1 MGLSFTPLPRYQFFL
16 IAEYIEVTFAT
27 FPHTQDL
34 LMLFTPAWHHAAK
47 FLQQLPALVSA
58 LHEVD
63 NKTLANNLAA
73 IANQVLFS
81 AILNPALPKDTRLQA
96 QNVLCEL
103 SAASIST
110 TSTSTRLLFIQRFSP
125 AVFKFVDTLCTKSD
139 QLSFDATRDFIAW
152 FACYISNTD
161 FFWPWA
167 KWYACC
173 AASTVGRTWRSSR
186 RPRRTA

>member
-16 IAEYIEVTFAT
+16 IAEYVEVRPGFS
-27 FPHTQDL
+27 PHSQNL
-34 LMLFTPAWHHAAK
+34 VVLFTPAWHHAAK

-73 IANQVLFS
+73 ITNQVLFS
-81 AILNPALPKDTRLQA
+81 TILTPSRPKDIRLQA
-96 QNVLCEL
+96 QNILCEL

-110 TSTSTRLLFIQRFSP
+110 SSPSTRLLFIQRFSP
-125 AVFKFVDTLCTKSD
+125 AVFKFVDTLCMKGD
-139 QLSFDATRDFIAW
+139 QLTFDATCEFVSW

-167 KWYACC
+167 KWHVLI
-173 AASTVGRTWRSSR
+173 SIFTVGKTSLSSPSRLRTV
-186 RPRRTA
+186 

>member
-27 FPHTQDL
+27 SPHTQDL
-34 LMLFTPAWHHAAK
+34 LVLFTPAWHHAAK

-81 AILNPALPKDTRLQA
+81 AILNPRCRKTPAFRRRMCSASCPPPPSPPPAPPRASSSFSASRPPCSSSST
-96 QNVLCEL
+96 L
-103 SAASIST
+103 SAQRATSSPST
-110 TSTSTRLLFIQRFSP
+110 PRATSSPGSP
-125 AVFKFVDTLCTKSD
+125 ATSPTPIS
-139 QLSFDATRDFIAW
+139 SGHGPSGTR
-152 FACYISNTD
+152 
-161 FFWPWA
+161 
-167 KWYACC
+167 
-173 AASTVGRTWRSSR
+173 AA
-186 RPRRTA
+186 PPPP

>member
-1 MGLSFTPLPRYQFFL
+1 MGVSFTPLPRYQFFL
-16 IAEYIEVTFAT
+16 IAEYVEVRHRLSPHSQNLVVLFA
-27 FPHTQDL
+27 
-34 LMLFTPAWHHAAK
+34 PAWHHAAK
-47 FLQQLPALVSA
+47 FLQQLPSLVSA

-81 AILNPALPKDTRLQA
+81 AILTPSLSKDVRLQA

-110 TSTSTRLLFIQRFSP
+110 SSPSTRLLFIQRFSP
-125 AVFKFVDTLCTKSD
+125 AVFKFVDTLCMKGD
-139 QLSFDATRDFIAW
+139 QLAFDATREFISW

-161 FFWPWA
+161 FFWPWS
-167 KWYACC
+167 KWHVFLSAF
-173 AASTVGRTWRSSR
+173 TVGKTSRSSLSR
-186 RPRRTA
+186 LRTV

>member
-27 FPHTQDL
+27 SPHTQDL
-34 LMLFTPAWHHAAK
+34 LVLFTPAWHHAAK

-125 AVFKFVDTLCTKSD
+125 PCSSSSTLSA
-139 QLSFDATRDFIAW
+139 QRATSSPSTPRATSSPGSP
-152 FACYISNTD
+152 ATSPTPISSGHGPSGTR
-161 FFWPWA
+161 
-167 KWYACC
+167 
-173 AASTVGRTWRSSR
+173 AA
-186 RPRRTA
+186 PPPP